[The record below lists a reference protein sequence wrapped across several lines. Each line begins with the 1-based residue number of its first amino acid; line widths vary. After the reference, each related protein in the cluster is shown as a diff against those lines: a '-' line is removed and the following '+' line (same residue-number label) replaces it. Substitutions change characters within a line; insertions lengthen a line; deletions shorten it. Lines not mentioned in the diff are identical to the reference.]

1 MFRPGKGAVISYIKV
16 STKRIGCHS
25 DF

>member
-1 MFRPGKGAVISYIKV
+1 VIFYIKV